1 MDSNIQERLKET
13 SQICLEAFI
22 SWETKKKD
30 LKAQE
35 ELHAAIHE
43 LRKVSSRLEIELAL
57 SERAQVTS
65 KPLPIPAHRSN
76 MKGDVGAI
84 LEGNDN
90 DTENKVQAS
99 SLAQNMHK
107 SKRRRPPSVRKGPE
121 GNDGQ

>member
-13 SQICLEAFI
+13 SQNCLEAFI
-22 SWETKKKD
+22 NWESKKKE

-35 ELHAAIHE
+35 ELHVAIHE
-43 LRKVSSRLEIELAL
+43 LRKVSSRLEIELAM

-84 LEGNDN
+84 LEGNN
-90 DTENKVQAS
+90 DDIGNKEKVS
-99 SLAQNMHK
+99 TLAQNMHK
-107 SKRRRPPSVRKGPE
+107 SKRRRPPSPVRKNNE
-121 GNDGQ
+121 D